1 MTCALAPAYVVRWH
15 YGFYPT
21 TLLEHAIAITAVAFV
36 VETWRSRGRLTWRTP
51 FTIPALLFILAGAI
65 SVLAAPSRAAGLGLY
80 RAYIIEPVLFAF
92 VLLQC
97 VTTARRALLVLAGF
111 GVAGI
116 AVGLPNAVVVLE
128 ALGSHT
134 YNVLQTPPVVI
145 YITANALAL
154 FLGPLIAVAA
164 ALLLHRSDRYVRIA
178 SAVFLF
184 VAVPSML
191 LSFSR
196 GGYLALA
203 AVAVG
208 LALSHRRRVWM
219 LAGAAAAGIL
229 VALVPPVFHRI
240 SLEFQNVNGTT
251 LFGRAGRLELWSAT
265 LQMLRQHVVFG
276 AGLSGFADRI
286 APFWNANHSERF
298 VDPHNIVLNFWVETG
313 LLGLVAFAWILGSAF
328 AVTWRGWRS
337 APSDWR
343 PIELGVLLALVA
355 IVVHGLV
362 DVPYFKNDLSLQ
374 FWALLGLAWAGAKDL
389 SRGVQLKAP
398 VPAIAVIPAAKV
410 RGGGGGGGA
419 EATDEDGKGGS
430 GAGFGLDA
438 RPVGAFVIKGEDV
451 TWLPAIDVNRI
462 ILGAQIMVIIAMLSW
477 RSVAKARAKN

>member
-21 TLLEHAIAITAVAFV
+21 TLLEHAIGITAVVFV
-36 VETWRSRGRLTWRTP
+36 LEAWRSGHRLGWRTP

-65 SVLAAPSRAAGLGLY
+65 SVLAAPNRGAGLGLY

-111 GVAGI
+111 AVAGI
-116 AVGLPNAVVVLE
+116 AVAIPNAVVVLE
-128 ALGSHT
+128 ALHAHT

-154 FLGPLIAVAA
+154 FLGPLIGVAA
-164 ALLLHRSDRYVRIA
+164 ALVLHAVDRSVRIA
-178 SAVFLF
+178 SGAFLLI
-184 VAVPSML
+184 AVPSMV

-196 GGYLALA
+196 GGYLAVA

-208 LALSHRRRVWM
+208 LALSHRRRIWM
-219 LAGAAAAGIL
+219 LAGVVAAGTL
-229 VALVPPVFHRI
+229 VALIPPVFHRI
-240 SLEFQNVNGTT
+240 SLELQNVNGTT

-265 LQMLRQHVVFG
+265 LQMLRQHAIFG

-286 APFWNANHSERF
+286 GPFWNANHTERF
-298 VDPHNIVLNFWVETG
+298 VDPHNLVLNFWVETG

-355 IVVHGLV
+355 FVVHGLV

-374 FWALLGLAWAGAKDL
+374 FWALVALAW
-389 SRGVQLKAP
+389 
-398 VPAIAVIPAAKV
+398 
-410 RGGGGGGGA
+410 
-419 EATDEDGKGGS
+419 
-430 GAGFGLDA
+430 
-438 RPVGAFVIKGEDV
+438 VGARGSLDSERTPGHTVKTKPAGS
-451 TWLPAIDVNRI
+451 LPPPA
-462 ILGAQIMVIIAMLSW
+462 LAL
-477 RSVAKARAKN
+477 